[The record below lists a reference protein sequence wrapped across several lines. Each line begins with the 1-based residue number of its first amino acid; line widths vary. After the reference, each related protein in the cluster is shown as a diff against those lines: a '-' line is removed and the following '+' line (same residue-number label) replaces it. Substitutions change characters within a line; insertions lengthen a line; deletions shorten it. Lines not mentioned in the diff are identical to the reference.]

1 MPRLAAG
8 PHAGPGLPPRS
19 RRVPRID
26 SLAGAPAVT
35 TTNKRNR
42 LLELTGKIINV
53 LPEKSG
59 TSARGP
65 WRKQEYVIEIP
76 GDYPKQVCFMVWG
89 DKIDQ
94 FNVAEGQDLTVH
106 FDLES
111 REYNGRW
118 YTDVKAWRI
127 ERSDAQGDM
136 QDAPPPNEAPPPDEA
151 PPLSDDDIPF

>member
-1 MPRLAAG
+1 MTG
-8 PHAGPGLPPRS
+8 HDT
-19 RRVPRID
+19 V
-26 SLAGAPAVT
+26 
-35 TTNKRNR
+35 
-42 LLELTGKIINV
+42 ELNGKIINA

-76 GDYPKQVCFMVWG
+76 GEYPKQVCFMVWG

-94 FNVAEGQDLTVH
+94 FSITEGESLTVH

-118 YTDVKAWRI
+118 YTDVKAWRVD
-127 ERSDAQGDM
+127 RADAAHA
-136 QDAPPPNEAPPPDEA
+136 QDAPPPVQEEAPPP
-151 PPLSDDDIPF
+151 SFNDDIPF

>member
-1 MPRLAAG
+1 M
-8 PHAGPGLPPRS
+8 
-19 RRVPRID
+19 
-26 SLAGAPAVT
+26 
-35 TTNKRNR
+35 
-42 LLELTGKIINV
+42 ELTGKITQV

-89 DKIDQ
+89 DRIDQ
-94 FNVAEGQDLTVH
+94 FGIQQGQELTLH

-118 YTDVKAWRI
+118 YTDVKARRV
-127 ERSDAQGDM
+127 EPAAQGTA
-136 QDAPPPNEAPPPDEA
+136 DAFDQGGEQPPMVGDEPP
-151 PPLSDDDIPF
+151 F

>member
-1 MPRLAAG
+1 MGSPRKYHVAFA
-8 PHAGPGLPPRS
+8 
-19 RRVPRID
+19 
-26 SLAGAPAVT
+26 
-35 TTNKRNR
+35 TNKRNIT
-42 LLELTGKIINV
+42 LELTGKIIAV

-59 TSARGP
+59 TSSRGP

-94 FNVAEGQDLTVH
+94 FNVAEGESLTVH

-118 YTDVKAWRI
+118 YTDVKAWRV
-127 ERSDAQGDM
+127 ERPDAQGDM
-136 QDAPPPNEAPPPDEA
+136 PDAPPPNDAPPPDY
-151 PPLSDDDIPF
+151 DDDVPF